1 MNDLMPRL
9 HSDPRSPAM
18 ASPLSDMPVVRCVHL
33 AANPRPQRRADKAGT
48 FSPSIFA
55 TPGVGGTRAQ
65 RIAAAEAMRRWMFD
79 PAPDQLGA
87 RAGNAAANEKAQV
100 DKKIMTLDN
109 IKARCFITDEGCW
122 EWRGAMSQGV
132 PRIYAPNHQKPGSPM
147 ECQVG
152 RRAVWHVRTG
162 KAIPKG
168 HRVFGTC
175 QNAVCLC
182 PEHARCGTTSDLGA
196 LTKKLGRFKNK
207 PARIAASRIGG
218 RKRSHLTA
226 ELIAEIQASDETG
239 VAIAGRLKLG
249 REVVSRVRR
258 GKLKSFQSIGNP
270 FAGLLA

>member
-1 MNDLMPRL
+1 MAIPGSDL
-9 HSDPRSPAM
+9 
-18 ASPLSDMPVVRCVHL
+18 HL
-33 AANPRPQRRADKAGT
+33 Q
-48 FSPSIFA
+48 
-55 TPGVGGTRAQ
+55 
-65 RIAAAEAMRRWMFD
+65 
-79 PAPDQLGA
+79 
-87 RAGNAAANEKAQV
+87 QV

-162 KAIPKG
+162 KSIPKG

-239 VAIAGRLKLG
+239 VAIARRLKLG